1 MHIAAL
7 ISYNY
12 NPSFQAKI
20 DTNYFHKKALS
31 WNLGMIARTNPAA
44 VENYFAQMGVW
55 AGFNKGSGYANK
67 FVSYCCLKAAEIFK
81 QLNFILPP
89 KIELED
95 FRNFNLDSGTTGVC
109 FFRSGGDPRTP
120 IRSVFFN
127 SFAERAKKMLRGKQ
141 VEINWENFP
150 LIAADAKD
158 NNWLSSEHYL
168 APFIHEFAHNLHY
181 HKLYS
186 KYGCP
191 EPNQGYVFNPAVDY
205 LLNKLNE
212 PIAQNNPF
220 VPTSLAIFIN
230 DNVGKYA
237 ASSLPET
244 FAEIF
249 TQKIVKNLDLF
260 NLKLI
265 RNPFENSSK
274 NNTLDRILEEI
285 WEGLIGDNQGLIR

>member
-12 NPSFQAKI
+12 NPSFRAKI

-109 FFRSGGDPRTP
+109 FFRSGGDPITP
-120 IRSVFFN
+120 IRSVFF
-127 SFAERAKKMLRGKQ
+127 
-141 VEINWENFP
+141 
-150 LIAADAKD
+150 
-158 NNWLSSEHYL
+158 
-168 APFIHEFAHNLHY
+168 
-181 HKLYS
+181 
-186 KYGCP
+186 
-191 EPNQGYVFNPAVDY
+191 
-205 LLNKLNE
+205 
-212 PIAQNNPF
+212 
-220 VPTSLAIFIN
+220 
-230 DNVGKYA
+230 
-237 ASSLPET
+237 
-244 FAEIF
+244 
-249 TQKIVKNLDLF
+249 
-260 NLKLI
+260 
-265 RNPFENSSK
+265 
-274 NNTLDRILEEI
+274 
-285 WEGLIGDNQGLIR
+285 